1 MNLWETVRVAWE
13 GIASNKVRSLLTM
26 LGIIIGVAAVIVMV
40 AISAGT
46 EATIEEQIT
55 GLGSNLIFVTASFG
69 RGMPGQG
76 AEQSQGLVYDDAF
89 AIAEKVNGVVAVV
102 VEQQATQ
109 TVKAGNTTLQ
119 DVSILGTTS
128 GFPSVRD
135 MQVEQG
141 RYFKQE
147 EVDRTQKVVVL
158 GYSLAQELFGESDPS
173 TVLRQGSGQGSG
185 QSPIGQTVTV
195 GNTKL
200 TVIGVMAEKG
210 LVGDT
215 DYDSRLYTPI
225 TVVFQ
230 KFTPSMF
237 ARIRGDRV
245 RVIYVEVEN
254 REVIEDTGLQ
264 IQLLLARRHDV
275 SLEEPDFTV
284 TTQQDVIETQEA
296 TTAAFRS
303 LLAWVAGVSLIVG
316 GIGIMNIM
324 LVSVTE
330 RTREIGIR
338 QAVGAAP
345 GDIRLQFLIEA
356 LVLSLVGGLIGVAAG
371 VGGSW
376 VFGQTS
382 DMRTVVAFE
391 SILLAFGSA
400 ATVGVF
406 FGFYPANK
414 AAQLDPIEALRHE

>member
-1 MNLWETVRVAWE
+1 MNLWETVKVAWE

-26 LGIIIGVAAVIVMV
+26 LGVIIGVAAVIIMV

-76 AEQSQGLVYDDAF
+76 AEQSGGLVYDDAF
-89 AIAEKVNGVVAVV
+89 AIEEEVNGVVAVV

-119 DVSILGTTS
+119 DVSILGTTP

-135 MQVEQG
+135 VQVEQG
-141 RYFKQE
+141 RYFKQD
-147 EVDRTQKVVVL
+147 EVDRTQKVAVL
-158 GYSLAQELFGESDPS
+158 GYSLAQELFGEADPS
-173 TVLRQGSGQGSG
+173 AGSG

-215 DYDSRLYTPI
+215 DYDSRLYIPI

-237 ARIRGDRV
+237 ARMMGDRV

-264 IQLLLARRHDV
+264 IQLLLAKRHGV
-275 SLEEPDFTV
+275 SLEEADFIV

-356 LVLSLVGGLIGVAAG
+356 LVLCLVGGLIGVAAG

-376 VFGQTS
+376 VFGQSS
-382 DMRTVVAFE
+382 DMRTVVMFE

-400 ATVGVF
+400 ATVGIF

-414 AAQLDPIEALRHE
+414 ASQLDPIEALRHE